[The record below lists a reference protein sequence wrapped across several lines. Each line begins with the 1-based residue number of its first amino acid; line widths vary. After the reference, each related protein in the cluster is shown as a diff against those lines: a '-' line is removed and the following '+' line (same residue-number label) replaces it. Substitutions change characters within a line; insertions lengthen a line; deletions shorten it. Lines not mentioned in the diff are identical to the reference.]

1 MGVFVF
7 LWKLGD
13 KSNSEQNIIASVFF
27 WGNITGVML
36 VVHCNVIKPSKH
48 WRVEITTTI
57 VFFFLGGESH
67 LPTAANGMPGMFI
80 SRGSTPCF
88 FLHFNVP
95 GPISSK
101 PFATNNPVKHKEI
114 WGLKWP
120 VRCVP
125 VCDDLQIILSRQLN
139 NWCLMD
145 GKVDI
150 TSFYWAWFGIIQ
162 LKDCHSILI
171 KLISSPFW

>member
-1 MGVFVF
+1 MRVFVF

-13 KSNSEQNIIASVFF
+13 KSNSKQTTIASVFF
-27 WGNITGVML
+27 GGWIQLGWCWLSIV
-36 VVHCNVIKPSKH
+36 NVNKSSKH
-48 WRVEITTTI
+48 RGSWDHHNH
-57 VFFFLGGESH
+57 FFFGGGSH
-67 LPTAANGMPGMFI
+67 LPTAANGMPGMLI

-88 FLHFNVP
+88 FCISMYMDQSVP
-95 GPISSK
+95 K
-101 PFATNNPVKHKEI
+101 KNATNNPVKHKEI
-114 WGLKWP
+114 WGLRGP

-125 VCDDLQIILSRQLN
+125 VCDDLQIILFRQLN

-150 TSFYWAWFGIIQ
+150 TSFYWEWFGIIQ

-171 KLISSPFW
+171 KLISSPF